1 MSARAVAHHKE
12 TDRIALLQ
20 SVVLVVFAVI
30 GYQLFVNSVVVH
42 PNVLAAAK
50 RQQITRQDIEP
61 KRGTIYAKNIDAL
74 YPLASTEV
82 KYDISAVPKN
92 VKDKQKT
99 AEFLATALGL
109 AKDDVFNQINNDKL
123 YISPFKK
130 NVDRDIAQ
138 KIIDANYPGVL
149 VSPQYVRTYLE
160 GDLAAHVLGFVNFE
174 GKGKYGIEGFYDEEL
189 HGYAGTVEGEQ
200 DRKGR
205 IISVDSK
212 NSAQDG
218 DSLVLTIDH
227 NVQFVAEQKL
237 RGAIEE
243 FQAVSG
249 QVIIVDVKTGG
260 IVALAGSP
268 SFNPNTFN
276 EVKPEDQKNF
286 LDPVI
291 GSIYEPG
298 SIFKPLIVA
307 AGLDAGKITPETEGD
322 FGSSV
327 RVGDYEIHTAED
339 KAFGHENVTEI
350 LEHSDNVAMVWLAEQ
365 TGSDVLYDYLQKF
378 GFGTKMGIDVDGETT
393 GKLLDKKLWRDIQ
406 RATISFGQGISVTPL
421 QMVMA
426 YQAIGN
432 NGKLMKPHIVDAVI
446 KTDGTKKEID
456 ISTKFIRDVIKPETA
471 EQVRKMLIS
480 VVDYGHGKRA
490 AVPGYKIGGKT
501 GTAQIPKSDGKGY
514 EEDAHVGSFAG
525 LVPADNPRFAM
536 LVKLDR
542 PSTVKFAES
551 SAAPTF
557 GAIASF
563 LLQYY
568 QVPKTVE

>member
-1 MSARAVAHHKE
+1 MAVAHKKE
-12 TDRIALLQ
+12 TDRVALLQ
-20 SVVLVVFAVI
+20 SAVLVFFVI
-30 GYQLFVNSVVVH
+30 IAYQLFVNSVVVH
-42 PNVLAAAK
+42 PGVLAAAK
-50 RQQITRQDIEP
+50 RQQLTRQDIEP
-61 KRGTIYAKNIDAL
+61 KRGTIFAKNIDAL
-74 YPLASTEV
+74 YPLASTDI

-92 VKDKQKT
+92 IKNKQKV
-99 AEFLATALGL
+99 AESLALVLGL
-109 AKDDVFNQINNDKL
+109 SKDDIFSQINNEKL
-123 YISPFKK
+123 YIPPFKK
-130 NVDRDIAQ
+130 NVDKDTAQ
-138 KIIDANYPGVL
+138 KIIDANDPGVL
-149 VSPQYVRTYLE
+149 VLPQYVRTYLE

-174 GKGKYGIEGFYDEEL
+174 GKGKYGIEGYYDEEL

-205 IISVDSK
+205 IISV
-212 NSAQDG
+212 NTQNNAQNG
-218 DSLVLTIDH
+218 DSLILTVDH

-237 RGAIEE
+237 RAAIEE

-291 GSIYEPG
+291 GSVYEPG

-307 AGLDAGKITPETEGD
+307 AGLDSGKITPETEGD

-327 RVGDYEIHTAED
+327 RVGEYEIHTAED

-378 GFGTKMGIDVDGETT
+378 GFGTNMGIDVDGETT
-393 GKLLDKKLWRDIQ
+393 GKLLDKKLWRDIH

-421 QMVMA
+421 QIVMA

-432 NGKLMKPHIVDAVI
+432 NGKLMRPHIVEASI
-446 KTDGTKKEID
+446 KPNGTKKEID

-471 EQVRKMLIS
+471 EQVRKMLIA
-480 VVDYGHGKRA
+480 VVDFGHGKRA

-501 GTAQIPKSDGKGY
+501 GTAQIPKSTGGGY
-514 EEDAHVGSFAG
+514 EEDAHIGSFAG

>member
-1 MSARAVAHHKE
+1 MAVAHKKE
-12 TDRIALLQ
+12 TDRVALLQ
-20 SVVLVVFAVI
+20 SAVLVFFVI
-30 GYQLFVNSVVVH
+30 IAYQLFVNSVVVH
-42 PNVLAAAK
+42 PGVLAAAK
-50 RQQITRQDIEP
+50 RQQLTRQDIEP
-61 KRGTIYAKNIDAL
+61 KRGTIFAKNIDAL
-74 YPLASTEV
+74 YPLASTDI

-92 VKDKQKT
+92 IKNKQKV
-99 AEFLATALGL
+99 AESLALVLGL
-109 AKDDVFNQINNDKL
+109 SKDDIFSQINNEKL
-123 YISPFKK
+123 YIPPFKK
-130 NVDRDIAQ
+130 NVDKDTAQ
-138 KIIDANYPGVL
+138 KIIDANDPGVL
-149 VSPQYVRTYLE
+149 VLPQYVRTYLE

-174 GKGKYGIEGFYDEEL
+174 GKGKYGIEGYYDEEL

-205 IISVDSK
+205 IISV
-212 NSAQDG
+212 NTQNNAQNG
-218 DSLVLTIDH
+218 DSLILTVDH

-237 RGAIEE
+237 RAAIDE

-291 GSIYEPG
+291 GSVYEPG

-307 AGLDAGKITPETEGD
+307 AGLDSGKITPETEGD

-327 RVGDYEIHTAED
+327 RVGEYEIHTAED
-339 KAFGHENVTEI
+339 KAFGRENVTEI

-378 GFGTKMGIDVDGETT
+378 GFGTNMGIDVDGETT
-393 GKLLDKKLWRDIQ
+393 GKLLDKKLWRDIH

-421 QMVMA
+421 QIVMA

-432 NGKLMKPHIVDAVI
+432 NGKLMRPHIVEASI
-446 KTDGTKKEID
+446 KPNGTKKEID

-471 EQVRKMLIS
+471 EQVRKMLIA
-480 VVDYGHGKRA
+480 VVDFGHGKRA

-501 GTAQIPKSDGKGY
+501 GTAQIPKSTGGGY
-514 EEDAHVGSFAG
+514 EEDAHIGSFAG

-536 LVKLDR
+536 LVKLDK

>member
-1 MSARAVAHHKE
+1 MAVAQKKE

-20 SVVLVVFAVI
+20 SAVLIVFCVI
-30 GYQLFVNSVVVH
+30 AYQLFINSIVMH
-42 PNVLAAAK
+42 PSVLALAK
-50 RQQITRQDIEP
+50 RQQLTRQDIEP

-74 YPLASTEV
+74 YPLASTDV

-99 AEFLATALGL
+99 AQSLALALGL
-109 AKDDVFNQINNDKL
+109 SKDDIFNQINNDKL
-123 YISPFKK
+123 YIPPFKK
-130 NVDRDIAQ
+130 NVDRDTAQ
-138 KIIDANYPGVL
+138 KIIDANDTGVL
-149 VSPQYVRTYLE
+149 VLPQYVRTYLE

-174 GKGKYGIEGFYDEEL
+174 GEGKYGVEGFYDEQL

-205 IISVDSK
+205 IISVDTQ
-212 NSAQDG
+212 NNAQDG

-237 RGAIEE
+237 RAAIEE

-286 LDPVI
+286 LNPVI

-307 AGLDAGKITPETEGD
+307 AGLDSGKITPETEGD

-365 TGSDVLYDYLQKF
+365 TGSDILYDYLQKF
-378 GFGTKMGIDVDGETT
+378 GFGTEMGTDIDGETT
-393 GKLLDKKLWRDIQ
+393 GKLLDKKLWRDIH

-432 NGKLMKPHIVDAVI
+432 NGKLMKPHIVDAII
-446 KTDGTKKEID
+446 KPDGTKKEID
-456 ISTKFIRDVIKPETA
+456 LSTKFIRDVIKPETA
-471 EQVRKMLIS
+471 EKVRKMLIS
-480 VVDYGHGKRA
+480 VVDFGHGKRA

-514 EEDAHVGSFAG
+514 EEDAHIGSFAG
-525 LVPADNPRFAM
+525 LIPADNPRFAM

-557 GAIASF
+557 GAIASYI
-563 LLQYY
+563 LQYY